1 MDTISAIA
9 TPQVPGGIGIVR
21 ISGPEACRVAQT
33 VFCAKSGR
41 PVEEMPGYTAA
52 FGRAL
57 AGGEV
62 LDECIALRFRAPRSY
77 TGEDVVE
84 LSCHGGPYVMRR
96 LLQAT
101 VEAGAR
107 LAGPGEFTRRAF
119 LNGRIDLT
127 RAEAV
132 MQLIGARGAE
142 AARAASA
149 QQEGALFRHITAL
162 RGEIQE
168 VAADLIGYID
178 FPDDDIPALEPPVL
192 AKRLRKIRDALRE
205 LADSFHQGQLIY
217 EGIDT
222 AIVGRANAGKSTLMN
237 RLAGAEASIVTEIP
251 GTTRDVVER
260 TVEFGG
266 LTLRLADTAGLRDS
280 ADPVERIGVERARR
294 RMAHAAL
301 VLAVFDA
308 SASLTGED
316 RRLAE
321 SLAGRTA
328 VAVLNK
334 SDRPSA
340 IDEGYIRARFRH
352 TVNLSAVSGQGL
364 PALARA
370 VAEAAGAGQLDPGEG
385 ILANQRQ
392 MECVARARRA
402 LDEALDATETG
413 VTLDAVSVCVGG
425 AADALAE
432 LTGEKASDAIIDR
445 IFSKFCIG
453 K

>member
-21 ISGPEACRVAQT
+21 ISGPEACRVAQA
-33 VFCAKSGR
+33 VFRAKSGR
-41 PVEEMPGYTAA
+41 SVAEMSGYTAA
-52 FGRAL
+52 YGQAL
-57 AGGEV
+57 AGEAP
-62 LDECIALRFRAPRSY
+62 LDECIALRFCAPKSY

-132 MQLIGARGAE
+132 MQIIGARGEE
-142 AARAASA
+142 AARAAQA
-149 QQEGALFRHITAL
+149 QQGGALFRRITEL
-162 RGEIQE
+162 RGAIQE

-192 AKRLRKIRDALRE
+192 GARLREIDAQLTA
-205 LADSFHQGQLIY
+205 LADSFHQGKLLY

-237 RLAGAEASIVTEIP
+237 RMAGDEASIVTEIP

-260 TVEFGG
+260 TVAFGG
-266 LTLRLADTAGLRDS
+266 MTLRLADTAGLRES
-280 ADPVERIGVERARR
+280 ADPVERIGVDRARR
-294 RMAHAAL
+294 RMDTASL

-308 SASLTGED
+308 SAPLTEED
-316 RRLAE
+316 RKLAE
-321 SLAGRTA
+321 SLAGRHA

-334 SDRPSA
+334 SDLPAA
-340 IDEGYIRARFRH
+340 IDADYIRGRFAR
-352 TVNLSAVSGQGL
+352 TVNLSAAGGEGMG
-364 PALARA
+364 ALARA
-370 VAEAAGAGQLDPGEG
+370 MAEEIGAGRLDPGEG

-392 MECVARARRA
+392 YECVLRCREAIRDALRAV
-402 LDEALDATETG
+402 ECG
-413 VTLDAVSVCVGG
+413 VTLDAVSVCIGG

-432 LTGEKASDAIIDR
+432 LTGDKASDAIIDR

>member
-9 TPQVPGGIGIVR
+9 TPQMPGGIGIVR
-21 ISGPEACRVAQT
+21 ISGPEACRIAQA
-33 VFCAKSGR
+33 VFRAKSGR
-41 PVEEMPGYTAA
+41 PVAEMAGYTAA
-52 FGRAL
+52 YGQAV
-57 AGGEV
+57 AGEQL
-62 LDECIALRFRAPRSY
+62 LDECIALRFKAPKSY
-77 TGEDVVE
+77 TGEDAVE

-96 LLQAT
+96 LLRAT

-132 MQLIGARGAE
+132 MQIVGARGRE
-142 AARAASA
+142 AARAAAA
-149 QQEGALFRHITAL
+149 QQDGALFRRIAAL
-162 RGEIQE
+162 QGEIQE
-168 VAADLIGYID
+168 LAADLIGYID
-178 FPDDDIPALEPPVL
+178 FPDDDIPTLEPTYLTAKLGEL
-192 AKRLRKIRDALRE
+192 AERLTA
-205 LADSFHQGQLIY
+205 LADSFHQGQLLT

-222 AIVGRANAGKSTLMN
+222 VIVGRTNAGKSTLMN
-237 RLAGAEASIVTEIP
+237 RLADAEASIVTDIP

-260 TVEFGG
+260 TVAFGG
-266 LTLRLADTAGLRDS
+266 LTLRLADTAGLRESD
-280 ADPVERIGVERARR
+280 DPVERIGVDRARK
-294 RMAHAAL
+294 RMGSAAL

-308 SASLTGED
+308 SAPLTEED

-321 SLAGRTA
+321 SLTGRHA

-334 SDRPSA
+334 NDLPRA
-340 IDEGYIRARFRH
+340 IDEGYLRAHFDRL
-352 TVNLSAVSGQGL
+352 VSLSAAHGAGMEE
-364 PALARA
+364 LARA
-370 VAEAAGAGQLDPGEG
+370 IGEVVGAASLDPGEG
-385 ILANQRQ
+385 ILANERQ
-392 MECVARARRA
+392 HGCVLRCREAISDARRA
-402 LDEALDATETG
+402 VADG
-413 VTLDAVSVCVGG
+413 VTLDAVSVCIEE

>member
-21 ISGPEACRVAQT
+21 ISGEDACRVAQS
-33 VFCAKSGR
+33 VFRSKSGR
-41 PVEEMPGYTAA
+41 PVRDMPGYTAA
-52 FGRAL
+52 FGSAL

-62 LDECIALRFRAPRSY
+62 LDECVALRFRAPRSY

-96 LLQAT
+96 LLRAT

-132 MQLIGARGAE
+132 MQLIGARGKE
-142 AARAASA
+142 AARAAAA
-149 QQEGALFRHITAL
+149 QQEGALFRRISTL
-162 RGEIQE
+162 RREIQE

-178 FPDDDIPALEPPVL
+178 FPDDDIPALEPPAL
-192 AKRLRKIRDALRE
+192 AGRLRGIDGRLAR

-237 RLAGAEASIVTEIP
+237 RLAGVEASIVTNIP

-260 TVEFGG
+260 TVAFGG
-266 LTLRLADTAGLRDS
+266 LTLRLADTAGLRKA
-280 ADPVERIGVERARR
+280 ADPVERIGVDRARQ
-294 RMAHAAL
+294 RMETAAL

-308 SASLTGED
+308 SEPLTDEDRALVESLTG
-316 RRLAE
+316 RH
-321 SLAGRTA
+321 A

-334 SDRPSA
+334 SDRPAA
-340 IDEGYIRARFRH
+340 IDAAYLRSRLKC
-352 TVNLSAVSGQGL
+352 TVRLSAATGEGL
-364 PALARA
+364 PELAEA
-370 VAEAAGAGQLDPGEG
+370 VAAVAGAGRLEPGEG
-385 ILANQRQ
+385 ILANERQ
-392 MECVARARRA
+392 LECVVRAR
-402 LDEALDATETG
+402 EALHDALRAVEGG
-413 VTLDAVSVCVGG
+413 VTLDAVSVCVSG

-432 LTGEKASDAIIDR
+432 LTGEKASDAILDR